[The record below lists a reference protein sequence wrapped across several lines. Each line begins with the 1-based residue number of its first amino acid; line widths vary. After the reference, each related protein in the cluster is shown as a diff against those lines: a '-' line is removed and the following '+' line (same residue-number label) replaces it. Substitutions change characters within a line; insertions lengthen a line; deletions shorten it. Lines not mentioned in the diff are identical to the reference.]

1 MDLVEGK
8 SRLKVCEASPQ
19 TITAEQIETFFL
31 TLTETCNVARSAK
44 AAGFSANWAYRKRKT
59 DAAFRNGWAAAVREG
74 YARLEI
80 VLLERAIKG
89 TPKLVRTA
97 RGTDRTMR
105 EYSNPLAIA
114 LLRRHAETADSAAFE
129 PGEDEMR
136 EVRERILEKLQRLKE
151 RDEAA
156 KGGVETKGAAGRIEL
171 IEWALHHCRLR
182 GNGPPP
188 SADIAAALPSNR
200 SLEVCSAR
208 SGEE

>member
-1 MDLVEGK
+1 M
-8 SRLKVCEASPQ
+8 
-19 TITAEQIETFFL
+19 
-31 TLTETCNVARSAK
+31 
-44 AAGFSANWAYRKRKT
+44 
-59 DAAFRNGWAAAVREG
+59 REG

-136 EVRERILEKLQRLKE
+136 EVRERILDKLQRLKE

-188 SADIAAALPSNR
+188 SADILAALRDGRP
-200 SLEVCSAR
+200 L
-208 SGEE
+208 GELGALAGEDGDTIDVSTLFAEWMQAGLIAAVG